1 MKNKRLIQ
9 TIIAVCSSI
18 WIGTFSITANASEG
32 YDINK
37 DIWKFRNSSHSFGDT
52 YMITENDGAVLKSNL
67 SNIDRRLANDLIGKN
82 FLGSCYGM
90 AVTSMLSSYDL
101 IDYPSYTENAEDLV
115 SMSGVSEADDKP
127 SDEILSL
134 INYYACLQFTEEVR
148 QYVAYSML
156 EQTET
161 DRLQQ
166 IITNAEAGIPTS
178 RYKRKG

>member
-1 MKNKRLIQ
+1 
-9 TIIAVCSSI
+9 
-18 WIGTFSITANASEG
+18 
-32 YDINK
+32 
-37 DIWKFRNSSHSFGDT
+37 
-52 YMITENDGAVLKSNL
+52 
-67 SNIDRRLANDLIGKN
+67 
-82 FLGSCYGM
+82 
-90 AVTSMLSSYDL
+90 MLSSYDL

-166 IITNAEAGIPTS
+166 IITNAEAGIPTVS
-178 RYKRKG
+178 GLFWKCK